1 MRERFR
7 SSLGLLEVVY
17 ISLLIV
23 LLDKYKQL
31 GLGYEDD
38 LIQNIFDKINFESTI
53 GQTSIVFFIM
63 FFSMNY
69 FIAKSNMNEIII
81 YEDDKIENKINKKL
95 ILYKG
100 LIVVS
105 LILGI
110 YFSQFSKDIDISCIS
125 IYLIISSILIHY
137 NKKGYLQSYMYNRQ
151 LQWYKE
157 INNEEIYDDTNKWRK
172 KQKFNGFINIDKKY
186 RYKHIVEYIPTII
199 IAIILIIPKSML
211 IRIFMMY
218 ILLINIASV
227 IENLFNGY
235 TSISGVCT
243 SITENRRKNNITYNI
258 IVTDYEN
265 KLEKKFNINDI
276 FSISEMDKVEVV
288 YGVFSKRCIMI
299 NNIIN
304 APAGNIMSGYFGLF
318 VLIAVMIWNFGNYYF
333 NNDSSDNNYV
343 KEASKGKYEDTYED
357 IPLSKY
363 NEYDSHVI
371 LNGQEILDLYQNTDK
386 DSLEY
391 AILEPDEYYVESTF
405 NTFEHYD
412 GMIDS
417 QIIDNKKYGRIL
429 YPYSYD
435 KLVNNITLQKET
447 AMYLIS
453 LVMPIDSV
461 EEKVLTNK
469 NYGIECRVYKSSK
482 GTFVVRMQKNQYF
495 NGTQPYYNEDE
506 IVDLLYLKLIE

>member
-1 MRERFR
+1 
-7 SSLGLLEVVY
+7 
-17 ISLLIV
+17 
-23 LLDKYKQL
+23 
-31 GLGYEDD
+31 
-38 LIQNIFDKINFESTI
+38 
-53 GQTSIVFFIM
+53 
-63 FFSMNY
+63 
-69 FIAKSNMNEIII
+69 
-81 YEDDKIENKINKKL
+81 
-95 ILYKG
+95 
-100 LIVVS
+100 
-105 LILGI
+105 
-110 YFSQFSKDIDISCIS
+110 
-125 IYLIISSILIHY
+125 
-137 NKKGYLQSYMYNRQ
+137 
-151 LQWYKE
+151 
-157 INNEEIYDDTNKWRK
+157 
-172 KQKFNGFINIDKKY
+172 
-186 RYKHIVEYIPTII
+186 
-199 IAIILIIPKSML
+199 
-211 IRIFMMY
+211 
-218 ILLINIASV
+218 
-227 IENLFNGY
+227 
-235 TSISGVCT
+235 
-243 SITENRRKNNITYNI
+243 
-258 IVTDYEN
+258 
-265 KLEKKFNINDI
+265 
-276 FSISEMDKVEVV
+276 
-288 YGVFSKRCIMI
+288 MI

-333 NNDSSDNNYV
+333 NNDSSYNNYV

-469 NYGIECRVYKSSK
+469 NYGIECRVYKSS
-482 GTFVVRMQKNQYF
+482 R
-495 NGTQPYYNEDE
+495 
-506 IVDLLYLKLIE
+506 